1 MKRLCMWF
9 VLLNKRLYKKIS
21 YVGILL
27 LIPVLCLIFS
37 AVAKEQSGVLTIALA
52 SENPQEI
59 LAKDIISDIKSET
72 LVVSFLETTPQ
83 NARELVAAGKADAA
97 WILPADLHSR
107 VKDYV
112 NGEKN
117 SDGFVTVIEQEQTV
131 PLMLSHEKLSSVF
144 HKLIVKEAYLRYLRE
159 IAPETQQ
166 ISDEELLVFLE
177 ETDVSGELFEF
188 YDITG
193 NRRNE
198 SANYLTT
205 PIRGLLAVLAV
216 ICCIVTA
223 MHFQNDLDRGI
234 FSLLP
239 EKSRKFGEFGYQM
252 ISALNILVVILV
264 ALLISGLSASLWREI
279 LIFVLFAICSSL
291 FGMVMRAIFGGGR
304 GLAVLIPILSV
315 VMLALCPIFFDYG
328 EFKTIQF
335 VFPPTYYVNA
345 VYNTKYIWYL
355 VVYDAILFLIYFVLI
370 LGKRLIIKKKLR

>member
-21 YVGILL
+21 YIGILL

-37 AVAKEQSGVLTIALA
+37 AAVKEQSGVLTIALA

-59 LAKDIISDIKSET
+59 FAKDIIADIKSET

-97 WILPADLHSR
+97 WIFPADLHSR
-107 VKDYV
+107 VKAYV

-117 SDGFVTVIEQEQTV
+117 SDGFITIIEQEQTV
-131 PLMLSHEKLSSVF
+131 PLMLSHEKLSSVL
-144 HKLIVKEAYLRYLRE
+144 HKQVVREAYLKYLRE

-177 ETDVSGELFEF
+177 ETDVSGELFDF

-193 NRRNE
+193 NRKG
-198 SANYLTT
+198 SSVNYLTT

-223 MHFQNDLDRGI
+223 MYYQNDLDRGI

-239 EKSRKFGEFGYQM
+239 ERSRRFGEFGYQM
-252 ISALNILVVILV
+252 ISALNILVVIMV
-264 ALLISGLSASLWREI
+264 ALLISGLSVSIWREI
-279 LIFVLFAICSSL
+279 VILVLFSVCCSL

-304 GLAVLIPILSV
+304 GLGVLIPIISV

-335 VFPPTYYVNA
+335 VFPPTYFVNA

-355 VVYDAILFLIYFVLI
+355 AVYDAVLFVICYILS
-370 LGKRLIIKKKLR
+370 LGKKLIFRKKLR